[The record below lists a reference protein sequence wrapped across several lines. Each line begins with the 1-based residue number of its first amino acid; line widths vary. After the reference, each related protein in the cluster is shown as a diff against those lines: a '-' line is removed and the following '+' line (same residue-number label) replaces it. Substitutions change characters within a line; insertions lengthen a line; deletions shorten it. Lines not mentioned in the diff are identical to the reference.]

1 MMLKSKLKLLIADD
15 HPIMLNGLKNELLE
29 IGYQHITLCKNGLQ
43 AYEELIENHYDVAI
57 LDIKMPELDGFGV
70 SQKCKENHCFTPI
83 ILYSYHKEKSYL
95 SIAKKIGIKGYMLK
109 EDTIDDLHECI
120 ISVLNDQTYYS
131 KSIENSI
138 FTHLQ
143 KDLQSIE
150 SLTASEI
157 NILKMIVK
165 GMSSQEMSDQRKI
178 SIRTVEKHRANIISK
193 LGIDVNL
200 RSLKSW
206 AMENKQLIESL

>member
-29 IGYQHITLCKNGLQ
+29 IGYQDITLCKNGLE
-43 AYEELIENHYDVAI
+43 AYEELIENYYDVAI

-109 EDTIDDLHECI
+109 EDTINDLHECI

-165 GMSSQEMSDQRKI
+165 GMSSQEMSDERKI